1 LIPLASAIPAN
12 KETEASLYLEA
23 AVSLA
28 VSDPHRAAEMFK
40 LSLNDGIKVAKPS
53 GTINCS
59 RRLRARR

>member
-28 VSDPHRAAEMFK
+28 GSDPHRAAKMFK
-40 LSLNDGIKVAKPS
+40 LSLNDGNKSCEAV
-53 GTINCS
+53 GND
-59 RRLRARR
+59 